1 MLRFQIPDSA
11 IPTFTE
17 LSKLSKEDTNKIV
30 SLLQQVE
37 IGDTLDD
44 FLEIFKNTK
53 LSKDIIG
60 MEETIYSFGGLLANE
75 KESDLQSI
83 AAALTKAYE
92 EKREG
97 KIEENEV
104 KRLNENLL
112 IIFESADNLKK
123 TFKAFHLFTENDKL
137 YNNSRII
144 TDMRLLF
151 NDEIE
156 SPPGCGVILHQ
167 LKIEYVE
174 NGKRKSVF
182 VSLNRDDV
190 RELSENL
197 QRALKKEEII
207 KENQPNIKFIELK

>member
-44 FLEIFKNTK
+44 FLEIFKDTN

-60 MEETIYSFGGLLANE
+60 MAETIFSFGGLLANE
-75 KESDLQSI
+75 KKSDIQSI

-123 TFKAFHLFTENDKL
+123 TFKAFYLFTENDKL
-137 YNNSRII
+137 YNNSRVI

-167 LKIEYVE
+167 LKIEYME

-197 QRALKKEEII
+197 QRALKKEEVI